1 MIRRKTI
8 DKLRL
13 PDDAFVSLKYFLDI
27 TVCTFNK
34 VYQQF
39 N

>member
-8 DKLRL
+8 DKLGL
-13 PDDAFVSLKYFLDI
+13 PDDAFVSLEYFLDI

-34 VYQQF
+34 VDQQF